1 MRYENPYRQTEQ
13 AIRALGIDEAAYVS
27 GDAKLRI
34 VQILLDSQTLASKKI
49 LDIACGSYDPLTRG
63 APARWSVV
71 MPPAFLAHAAYD
83 DAIPF
88 GIDPGKQAPELLQ
101 FIGSKGGSI
110 LHMTLEQLHESL
122 LQGGQPPQPLGGN
135 FDVVTSF
142 AFIGENPHPHIRQA
156 ELPRLRNMFWEV
168 SQLLLRDGGVG
179 ILDMPPEQP
188 IHGINRYTMRI
199 KEELR

>member
-27 GDAKLRI
+27 GDAKLKI
-34 VQILLDSQTLASKKI
+34 VQILLDRQTLASKKI

-88 GIDPGKQAPELLQ
+88 GIDPGTQTPALHTLIE
-101 FIGSKGGSI
+101 SKGGKI
-110 LHMTLEQLHESL
+110 LQMTLEQLHESL
-122 LQGGQPPQPLGGN
+122 VHEGQLPQPLGGN

-179 ILDMPPEQP
+179 ILDMPPEQS
-188 IHGINRYTMRI
+188 IHGINRYTMRT
-199 KEELR
+199 KAELR